1 LNPTILFIRGPIVGP
16 VQKFDAEK
24 LPSKEPLMADPTL
37 FLTDAPD
44 DAARSAIGNGLA
56 DYNAEQVGYRD
67 SRPLA
72 VLVRDAGGQTL
83 GGILGRTSLG
93 LLFLDLVFL
102 PKEFRGHDLGSRML
116 RLAEEEGARRGCRAA
131 MLFTISF
138 QAPGFYERHGWS
150 EFGRIPCDP
159 PGTSRIFMSKVLAAP
174 APAVRS

>member
-1 LNPTILFIRGPIVGP
+1 MTDP
-16 VQKFDAEK
+16 V
-24 LPSKEPLMADPTL
+24 LL
-37 FLTDAPD
+37 LTDAPD
-44 DAARSAIGNGLA
+44 DAARSAIGNGLG

-72 VLVRDAGGQTL
+72 VLVQDAGGKTL

-102 PKEFRGHDLGSRML
+102 PKELRGHDLGSRML
-116 RLAEEEGARRGCRAA
+116 HLAEEEGARRGCRAA
-131 MLFTISF
+131 MLYTISF
-138 QAPGFYERHGWS
+138 QAPGFYERHGWR

-159 PGTSRIFMSKVLAAP
+159 PGTSRIFMTKALAAP